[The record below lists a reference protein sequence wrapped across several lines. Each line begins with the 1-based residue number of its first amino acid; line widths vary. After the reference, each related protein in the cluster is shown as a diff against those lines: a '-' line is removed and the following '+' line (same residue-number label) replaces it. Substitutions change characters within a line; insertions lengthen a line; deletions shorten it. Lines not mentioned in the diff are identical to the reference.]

1 MIDIK
6 KVSETIL
13 TAFELGLAMYIS
25 KVLLEYDEEER
36 ARRKNEEMLEKRFR
50 EEMEKL
56 YEEQNKNY
64 TL

>member
-13 TAFELGLAMYIS
+13 TVFELGLAMYIS

-36 ARRKNEEMLEKRFR
+36 ARRKNKEMLEKRFR

>member
-13 TAFELGLAMYIS
+13 TVFELGLAMYIS